1 MNIFRNL
8 RLSPLKLLGVLV
20 AVITLA
26 ACDNNPELESAGEH
40 ADTGE
45 YERGPNGGRLLK
57 DGSFAVEITIF
68 EAGTPPQFRVFPYV
82 DGQLINPESLDL
94 TIELGRLGGKIDHF
108 AFHPENTYL
117 TSDGIVVEPHS
128 FDVRV
133 TATYGGR
140 KMDWAYESHE
150 GRTVIDRKTAQ
161 ITGIEV
167 ESAGPAIIEE
177 MIDVLGRIDLAPGAE
192 AKLRAR
198 YPGQVIAV
206 YKTVGDNVRAGER
219 LARIESNES
228 LQVYDVTSP
237 INGVVLERMTNVGD
251 VSGLDALFIV
261 GDLTQLRVD
270 FHVFPKD
277 LHRVKPGQQ
286 VMITSIDD
294 RLTATTEINIFLP
307 TKELETQTVIAR
319 ASLPNPDKI
328 WMPGMTVRGDIIIK
342 KEEVPLA
349 VRTEALQRFR
359 DFTVVFARVGETYE
373 VRMLEL
379 GRVTPHWA
387 EVLGGISPGQDYVT
401 KNSFLIKADIEKSGA
416 SHDH

>member
-1 MNIFRNL
+1 MNILRKL
-8 RLSPLKLLGVLV
+8 RLSSLKLLGVLM
-20 AVITLA
+20 ALITLA
-26 ACDNNPELESAGEH
+26 ACDTNPEPESAGEH

-57 DGSFAVEITIF
+57 SGRLALEITIF
-68 EAGTPPQFRVFPYV
+68 EAGTPPQFRVFPYL
-82 DGQLINPESLDL
+82 DGQPVNPESLDV
-94 TIELGRLGGKIDHF
+94 TIDLGRLGGRVDHF
-108 AFHPENTYL
+108 SFHPENTYL
-117 TSDGIVVEPHS
+117 TSGGIVVEPHS

-133 TATYGGR
+133 TAIYGGR
-140 KMDWAYESHE
+140 KINWAYESYE
-150 GRTVIDRKTAQ
+150 GRTMIDSETAQ
-161 ITGIEV
+161 IISIEV
-167 ESAGPAIIEE
+167 EAAGPAIIEE
-177 MIDVLGRIDLAPGAE
+177 MIDVLGRVDLAPGAE
-192 AKLRAR
+192 VKLRAR

-228 LQVYDVTSP
+228 LQAYDVISP

-251 VSGLDALFIV
+251 VSGLNALFIV
-261 GDLTQLRVD
+261 GDLTKLRVD

-286 VMITSIDD
+286 VNITSIDD
-294 RLTATTEINIFLP
+294 RLTAAAEINIFLP

-319 ASLPNPDKI
+319 ASLPNPDRI

-387 EVLGGISPGQDYVT
+387 EVLGGITAGQEYVT